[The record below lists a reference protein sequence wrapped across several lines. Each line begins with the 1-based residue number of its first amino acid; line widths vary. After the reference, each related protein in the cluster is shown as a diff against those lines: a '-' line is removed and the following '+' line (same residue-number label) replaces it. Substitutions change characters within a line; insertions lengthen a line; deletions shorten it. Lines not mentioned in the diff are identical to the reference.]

1 MRKLICLQGTLGFD
15 GKTYHKGDQF
25 EAPDEMADHLL
36 KHGLVRVII
45 PTLDPIPADEPD
57 PDDELDPEVEPETG
71 PSTAAMVDLEP
82 LNIHEVKQIIDDTD
96 DRETLEAFHE
106 QEESGKNRKTITDAI
121 VVKINSL

>member
-15 GKTYHKGDQF
+15 GNTYHKGDQF

-36 KHGLVRVII
+36 KHGLVRVVI
-45 PTLDPIPADEPD
+45 PTPDPIPVDEPD
-57 PDDELDPEVEPETG
+57 PDDEPETG
-71 PSTAAMVDLEP
+71 PSTAALVDLEP
-82 LNIHEVKQIIDDTD
+82 LNIHEVKQIIEDTD

>member
-15 GKTYHKGDQF
+15 DNTYHKGDQF

-36 KHGLVRVII
+36 KHGLVRVVI
-45 PTLDPIPADEPD
+45 PTPDPIPVD
-57 PDDELDPEVEPETG
+57 EPETG
-71 PSTAAMVDLEP
+71 PSTAALVDLEP
-82 LNIHEVKQIIDDTD
+82 LNVQEVKQIIDDTD
-96 DRETLEAFHE
+96 DREILEAFHE